1 MIKMDRQIMAT
12 DPKAWQDYFDACDS
26 GDLNQVFDAMDG
38 IGVRPVPITIEK
50 DTLKIKIPYGKA
62 WGHVSIDERKRK
74 LNEYI
79 QQGKPVGL
87 GCQADGYVILDI
99 DSPDKDV
106 SRLPTA
112 WKEAASL
119 LLGGEDWPSTLIIKT
134 QGGCHVWF
142 ETTDQIKEFWQTQ
155 GKQEL
160 SLPSGGKVEFFTG
173 NNAQMQVACPP
184 SKGKVLSAKK
194 IPAKMPKSVEQAIID
209 ILQPPVKEL
218 PPQPTATER
227 LRSNSEN
234 ESWFLDRLFTLTGKV
249 LNAAVNSRH
258 STYRG
263 AVRTMAGYA
272 AGLGLSHLQQQ
283 VWIQLSTAHKEAKPE
298 VTNYVLAKTFEW
310 SWDKGMS
317 TPLFAPT
324 LGIKRVDGAAAPQLS
339 VEPVPME
346 FFEGMPDASNAR
358 DILDLM
364 KERTWLWGNPETN
377 VGWFVKRGL
386 HLVEGK
392 EGTGKTRWLMDLCRR
407 WSNDLKWPDGTSIS
421 MDIDSK
427 ILFVAAD
434 SHWDQVAMC
443 SESFGIDPKNVI
455 FTGPKNDPYGFTNL
469 DDPKTIA
476 IIRLWCERYKIGL
489 VVIDTLM
496 AASSR
501 PLVDPQEV
509 AKIASPLRELARD
522 MNVAVVLVGHLN
534 SQGETW
540 GRAMGRTCD
549 HVIRME
555 SEDHDEQSITIKS
568 VKARWNRFAL
578 PVIQGR
584 QGECGWEYSSAHA
597 EDGDPKSKSA
607 SGRAA
612 DAIAAY
618 LRRYPGAEPTRKTLV
633 DALSE
638 KGHSDKTVY
647 RVIKEMVAENVILEI
662 QKETFTGKTIAVYAI
677 PPETD

>member
-1 MIKMDRQIMAT
+1 MS
-12 DPKAWQDYFDACDS
+12 WQDYFDACDTE
-26 GDLNQVFDAMDG
+26 DFNQVFDAMVG
-38 IGVRPVPITIEK
+38 IGLRPVPITIEK
-50 DTLKIKIPYGKA
+50 DTQKIKIPYGKA
-62 WGHVSIDERKRK
+62 WGQVSIDERKRK
-74 LNEYI
+74 LNENLI
-79 QQGKPVGL
+79 NNKPVGL

-112 WKEAASL
+112 WKEAATL

-142 ETTDQIKEFWQTQ
+142 ETTDQIKEVWQTQ

-209 ILQPPVKEL
+209 ILKPPVKEL

-272 AGLGLSHLQQQ
+272 AGLGLNHLQQQ

-324 LGIKRVDGAAAPQLS
+324 LGIKRVDGAAPPQLS
-339 VEPVPME
+339 AEPLPTE
-346 FFEGMPDASNAR
+346 FFEGLPDAANI
-358 DILDLM
+358 DHILALM
-364 KERTWLWGNPETN
+364 RERKWLWGDTEKN
-377 VGWFVKRGL
+377 VGWFVDRGL

-392 EGTGKTRWLMDLCRR
+392 EGTGKTRWILDLVKR
-407 WSNDLKWPDGTSIS
+407 WSLDQHWPDGTKTE
-421 MDIDSK
+421 MDPDCK
-427 ILFVAAD
+427 VLFVASD
-434 SHWDQVAMC
+434 SHWDQIATTAVA
-443 SESFGIDPKNVI
+443 FGIPSTNVI
-455 FTGPKNDPYGFTNL
+455 FTGPENDPYSFTNI
-469 DDPKTIA
+469 DDPQTLA
-476 IIRLWCERYKIGL
+476 MIRHWCGRYKVGM

-509 AKIASPLRELARD
+509 AKIATPLRELAREFSIPI
-522 MNVAVVLVGHLN
+522 VLVGHLN

-540 GRAMGRTCD
+540 GRSMGRTCD

-555 SEDHDEQSITIKS
+555 ADEADEQNITIKS
-568 VKARWNRFAL
+568 VKARWNRFEL
-578 PVIQGR
+578 PTIQGR
-584 QGECGWEYSSAHA
+584 QGESGWEYSTTGSDSND
-597 EDGDPKSKSA
+597 EKQIK
-607 SGRAA
+607 GRA
-612 DAIAAY
+612 
-618 LRRYPGAEPTRKTLV
+618 GAEIAIRAHIKSCGKTAWGEIQDELQEQGHAKNTI
-633 DALSE
+633 DRAL
-638 KGHSDKTVY
+638 KF
-647 RVIKEMVAENVILEI
+647 MVANSVLAKWEEHFPSG
-662 QKETFTGKTIAVYAI
+662 KKCTFYDFD
-677 PPETD
+677 PSQSQ